1 MLELYVLICFFVSFI
16 FSSILSNKLISVDKC
31 SSRNAKVDGFRGI
44 LASMVVLFH
53 YSATYN
59 IEKTGMW
66 LPYDIH
72 IIKNMGSV
80 AVSIFF
86 MISGYLFYSVISKRD
101 ICWKRFYLSRLLRI
115 YPLYII
121 VIPIIA
127 ITAYSMGGGT
137 NYDYLIRYFE
147 FRWGPLFGYD
157 GAYIINSGVQW
168 TLLYEVLFYA
178 TLPAIWSL
186 KHRTATIWLT
196 VSIVFAYVAHYLYRA
211 GEINPN
217 LFLLFIMGGI
227 CRFIVSKEN
236 RIISSFIM
244 LFPALLLL
252 VLACLYADP
261 YSYIQMI
268 SLFFFFFLI
277 LVSRNKVRILSN
289 KYSLVMGD
297 VSYGIYMIH
306 GVVIF
311 LIFRTG
317 LINTKVMSAWVY
329 FSLFPL
335 VMLAV
340 TFLASYSLIYIE
352 RPSMKLAV
360 DISKKMKIFGAK

>member
-1 MLELYVLICFFVSFI
+1 MLICFFVSFI
-16 FSSILSNKLISVDKC
+16 VSSILCNKLISIDQS

-44 LASMVVLFH
+44 LASMVALFH

-59 IEKTGMW
+59 IEKTGNW

-72 IIKNMGSV
+72 ILKNMGSV

-86 MISGYLFYSVISKRD
+86 MISGYLFYSVVSRKYV
-101 ICWKRFYLSRLLRI
+101 CWKSFYLSRLLRI
-115 YPLYII
+115 YPLYITI
-121 VIPIIA
+121 ISIIA
-127 ITAYSMGGGT
+127 ITAYSIGDGT
-137 NYDYLIRYFE
+137 SFEYLIRYFE

-168 TLLYEVLFYA
+168 TLLYEVFFYA
-178 TLPAIWSL
+178 ALPAIWSL
-186 KHRTATIWLT
+186 KQRTATIWLI
-196 VSIVFAYVAHYLYRA
+196 VSIVFACAAHYLYKA
-211 GEINPN
+211 GEINLN

-227 CRFIVSKEN
+227 CRFVVSKKK

-244 LFPALLLL
+244 LFPALLSLL
-252 VLACLYADP
+252 VAYLYADP
-261 YSYIQMI
+261 YSYIQMTF
-268 SLFFFFFLI
+268 LFFFFSLI
-277 LVSRNKVRILSN
+277 LASGNKVKVLSN

-311 LIFRTG
+311 LIFRSG
-317 LINTKVMSAWVY
+317 IINTKVMSAWVY

-335 VMLAV
+335 VMIAV

-360 DISKKMKIFGAK
+360 NISKKIKMFGAK